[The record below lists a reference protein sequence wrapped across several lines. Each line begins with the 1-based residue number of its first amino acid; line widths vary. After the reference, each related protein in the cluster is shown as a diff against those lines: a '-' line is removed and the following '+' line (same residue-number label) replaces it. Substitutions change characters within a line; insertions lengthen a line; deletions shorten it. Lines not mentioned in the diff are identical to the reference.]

1 MAKKLVK
8 RKKFKVFHFLIF
20 LFIIGILVFLIYLLL
35 NSKIRN
41 INIYGNKYLSDEEIL
56 EQAELTDYP
65 AFFRTFS
72 YQIKQK
78 LQKLPIVKTV
88 TIKKGFFHV
97 FNIYVDEYPIL
108 LKNGTTNQY
117 ILASGEELEL
127 TGEYRV
133 PKLLNTVSKEK
144 YDDFIEEVT
153 NIKASIL
160 GEISEM
166 KYVPNEYDKDRF
178 LLYMNDGNSVYLT
191 LTKFEMINYYHKVL
205 PQLEGRKGIL
215 YLDSGNHFKIME

>member
-20 LFIIGILVFLIYLLL
+20 LFIIGLLVFLIYLLL

-41 INIYGNKYLSDEEIL
+41 INVYGNKYLSDEEIL
-56 EQAELTDYP
+56 EQADLTDYP
-65 AFFRTFS
+65 SFFRTFS

-78 LQKLPIVKTV
+78 LQKLPVVKTV
-88 TIKKGFFHV
+88 TIKKSFFHV
-97 FNIYVDEYPIL
+97 FNIYVDEYPII

-144 YDDFIEEVT
+144 YDDFIEEVA

>member
-41 INIYGNKYLSDEEIL
+41 INVYGNKYLSDEEIL
-56 EQAELTDYP
+56 EQADLTDYP
-65 AFFRTFS
+65 SFFRTFS

-78 LQKLPIVKTV
+78 LQKLPVVKTV
-88 TIKKGFFHV
+88 TIKKSFFHV
-97 FNIYVDEYPIL
+97 FNIYVDEYPII

-144 YDDFIEEVT
+144 YDDFIEEVA

>member
-8 RKKFKVFHFLIF
+8 RKKFKIFHFLIF
-20 LFIIGILVFLIYLLL
+20 LFIIGILVFLVYLLL

-41 INIYGNKYLSDEEIL
+41 INVYGNKYLSDEEIL
-56 EQAELTDYP
+56 EQADLTDYP
-65 AFFRTFS
+65 SFFRTFS

-88 TIKKGFFHV
+88 TVKKGFFHV
-97 FNIYVDEYPIL
+97 FNIYVDEYPII

-144 YDDFIEEVT
+144 YDDFIEEVA

>member
-41 INIYGNKYLSDEEIL
+41 INVYGNKYLSDEEIL
-56 EQAELTDYP
+56 EQADLTDYP
-65 AFFRTFS
+65 SFFRTFS

-78 LQKLPIVKTV
+78 LQKLPMVKTV
-88 TIKKGFFHV
+88 TIKKSFFHV
-97 FNIYVDEYPIL
+97 FNIYVDEYPII

-144 YDDFIEEVT
+144 YDDFIEEVA